1 MQIYSTLTKTKV
13 DLLPQDGK
21 TLKIYACGLTVY
33 NLMHIGN
40 ARTFVVFDTLRRF
53 LKREGK
59 DVLFI
64 RNVTDVDD
72 KIINAANKAQ
82 ISPLALTEQYCALFQ
97 SDAESIRI
105 LPPDKQPKVTENM
118 DDIINTVQLLID
130 NGYAYA
136 NDTGVYF
143 SVAKIPDYGA
153 LSGNNPDNLREQEY
167 DNRRTKVT
175 DDEEKRDVLDFAIWK
190 SAKPGE
196 PFWDAPFGKGRP
208 GWHIECS
215 VMAEKF
221 ADTDAS
227 LPATLDLH
235 GGGMDLCF
243 PHHENEIAQSQ
254 AAFGRPLSRIWMHV
268 AMMDMNH
275 LKMSKSTGNLI
286 SVRDFVADHG
296 GNALRY
302 LLLSAHYRSR
312 INFTHAV
319 SEAAVNA
326 CRRMRDCLD
335 AVKRR
340 ERHSTGTPTGDPAKL
355 TQTAAALLSSFDGAM
370 ADDLNT
376 ALAFAAIFDLI
387 RAINTAVAENTDIRA
402 IASARDTLL
411 IMLDVMGLMFEE
423 DDDSALPAEITALVE
438 QRAQARK
445 NKDYAFADTLRTQ
458 INERGYIIEETKD
471 GTVIRKA

>member
-1 MQIYSTLTKTKV
+1 MQIYNTLTKTKEP
-13 DLLPQDGK
+13 LLPQDGK

-53 LKREGK
+53 LKREGR

-72 KIINAANKAQ
+72 KIINAAKAAGV
-82 ISPLALTEQYCALFQ
+82 SPGELTRKFCDSFLA
-97 SDAESIRI
+97 DAESIRV

-130 NGYAYA
+130 KGYAYA

-143 SVAKIPDYGA
+143 SVAKIPGYGA
-153 LSGNNPDNLREQEY
+153 LSGNNPDNLREQAY
-167 DNRRTKVT
+167 DDRRVKVT
-175 DDEEKRDVLDFAIWK
+175 DEEEKIDLLDFAVWK

-221 ADTDAS
+221 ADSAPS

-243 PHHENEIAQSQ
+243 PHHENEIAQSK
-254 AAFGRPLSRIWMHV
+254 AAFGRPLSQMWMHV
-268 AMMDMNH
+268 AMMDLNG
-275 LKMSKSTGNLI
+275 LKMAKSTGNI
-286 SVRDFVADHG
+286 ITVRDFVREQG
-296 GNALRY
+296 GNVLRF

-312 INFTHAV
+312 LNFKNEVCT
-319 SEAAVNA
+319 AAKNA
-326 CRRMRDCLD
+326 CQRIRDCLD

-340 ERHSTGTPTGDPAKL
+340 ELNPTAISAGDPAQL
-355 TQTAAALLSSFDGAM
+355 TQTAAELLSSFDSAM

-376 ALAFAAIFDLI
+376 ALAFASVFELI
-387 RAINTAVAENTDIRA
+387 RIINTALGENADIAA
-402 IASARDTLL
+402 IKSARDMLL
-411 IMLDVMGLMFEE
+411 IMLDVMGMSFEAE
-423 DDDSALPAEITALVE
+423 DSALPQDIAALAE

-445 NKDYAFADTLRTQ
+445 NKDYALADRLRAQ
-458 INERGYIIEETKD
+458 IKERGYIIEETKD